1 MSTGLSI
8 ATVFVCTSITTT
20 IVALALS
27 YLWLT
32 DRREKAVGWWCASMW
47 AATLGTMMLATRGA
61 LPHWF
66 SIGLGNP
73 ITVLA
78 FGFSWAGY
86 VAFGGERPSKSVI
99 LTAASA
105 WLVLYFGVDTFR
117 EGVNNRIVF
126 ISLVFAIFGLLIM
139 QRAWHGW
146 RSEQLPSYLAT
157 LIFYAL
163 HSLVYLVRIPMT
175 LIYPATEADG
185 MVSAPWLASFA
196 LEGFTL
202 TIFST
207 FVFMALIKERAE
219 RRYRLAAE
227 IDSLTSVSSRRH
239 FVSET
244 RAALARRPRSA
255 FLAVLDLDFFKKI
268 NDTYGHMAGDRALQT
283 FARYI
288 SAQLQPDMVFGRLGG
303 EEFGLFLP
311 ELDETA
317 ALGLLESLRA
327 GIEALEVR
335 FNGNVFNVTTSMGV
349 ASADETGC
357 DFDNLLAGADNAL
370 YLAKEQGR
378 NRVCLFSSVMRLEKI
393 LEDGQESRLS
403 LAENR
408 ISRISVRSRPGRA

>member
-1 MSTGLSI
+1 MSTTLSI
-8 ATVFVCTSITTT
+8 PTVFVCTSITTF

-32 DRREKAVGWWCASMW
+32 DKREKAIGWWCASMW
-47 AATLGTMMLATRGA
+47 AATIGTMMLATRAA

-66 SIGLGNP
+66 SVGLGNP
-73 ITVLA
+73 VTVLA

-86 VAFGGERPSKSVI
+86 VAFAGGRPSKPVV
-99 LTAASA
+99 LTAAMA
-105 WLVLYFGVDTFR
+105 WLVLYFGVDSFR
-117 EGVNNRIVF
+117 DGVNNRIIF
-126 ISLVFAIFGLLIM
+126 ISLVFAIFGVLVVHC
-139 QRAWHGW
+139 AWRGW
-146 RSEQLPSYLAT
+146 RSEHLPSYLAT
-157 LIFYAL
+157 MIFYGL
-163 HSLVYLVRIPMT
+163 HSLLYLVRIPMT
-175 LIYPATEADG
+175 LIYPVTESNG

-207 FVFMALIKERAE
+207 FVFMALVKERAE

-244 RAALARRPRSA
+244 RTALARQPKSA
-255 FLAVLDLDFFKKI
+255 FLALLDLDFFKKI
-268 NDTYGHMAGDRALQT
+268 NDTYGHMAGDRALQG
-283 FARYI
+283 FAHYV
-288 SAQLQPDMVFGRLGG
+288 SSKLQPNMAFGRLGG

-311 ELDETA
+311 DRNETA
-317 ALGLLESLRA
+317 AVDFLENLRA
-327 GIEALEVR
+327 GVEALEIR
-335 FNGNVFNVTTSMGV
+335 FNGNVLKVTTSIGV
-349 ASADETGC
+349 ASVDETGC
-357 DFDNLLAGADNAL
+357 DFDNLMAGADNAL

-393 LEDGQESRLS
+393 LEEGQESRLS

-408 ISRISVRSRPGRA
+408 ISRIAVRSRPGRA